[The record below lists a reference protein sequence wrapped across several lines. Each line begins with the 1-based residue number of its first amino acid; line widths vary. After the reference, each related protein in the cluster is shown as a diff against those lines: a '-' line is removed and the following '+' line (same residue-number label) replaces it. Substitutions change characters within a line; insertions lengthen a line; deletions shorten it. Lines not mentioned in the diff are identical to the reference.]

1 MNRSAPFQNILL
13 RSPLIVLTCIV
24 LLFTPSC
31 ENRKQEQ
38 KEIKAVWKNYTE
50 AVGNAMGA
58 ESVRYIDSP
67 TINYYA
73 YILGLVK
80 TADSLTVEG
89 LRFDQKILV
98 LSIRHITPAGKIMQM
113 TGRSFF
119 AYCIQNHLCG
129 GNANDEYSLK
139 ILSVKDGVAMTQL
152 IDSNKHPGLK
162 VKFIKEDG
170 NWKINLTSTLASVG
184 EMGWKELIKESGKTE
199 RELLY
204 LFIEKMN
211 DTPPNNEIWHPLHT

>member
-1 MNRSAPFQNILL
+1 MKRLTTLQSNLL
-13 RSPLIVLTCIV
+13 LSTLIALTC
-24 LLFTPSC
+24 FTLVSC

-38 KEIKAVWKNYTE
+38 KEIKTVWKNYTE

-58 ESVRYIDSP
+58 ESVQYIDS
-67 TINYYA
+67 TTVNYYA

-80 TADSLTVEG
+80 TADSLSVEG

-98 LSIRHITPAGKIMQM
+98 LSVRHITPASKIMQM
-113 TGRSFF
+113 NGRSFF
-119 AYCIQNHLCG
+119 AYCIQNHMCG
-129 GNANDEYSLK
+129 GNANDEYSLEV
-139 ILSVKDGVAMTQL
+139 LSVKDGVAMTQL

-162 VKFIKEDG
+162 VKFVREDE
-170 NWKINLTSTLASVG
+170 NWKINLTSTLVFVG
-184 EMGWKELIKESGKTE
+184 GMGWKELIKETGKTE